1 MQVSWDVQ
9 GHQNSRGHLSE
20 ACPAAEVADER
31 HEEHDRGHQCDG
43 VDAGQQLSEGWQQR
57 KVADACNPQQRLA
70 SKTAV
75 YSLQCA
81 AQWSLEHSASLNN

>member
-1 MQVSWDVQ
+1 
-9 GHQNSRGHLSE
+9 
-20 ACPAAEVADER
+20 
-31 HEEHDRGHQCDG
+31 